1 MALVSSGLLAEIS
14 LIVALGAAV
23 NLVAS
28 LVLTACSVRLCWAQ
42 PAMAER

>member
-1 MALVSSGLLAEIS
+1 LLGGMA

-23 NLVAS
+23 NLAVS
-28 LVLTACSVRLCWAQ
+28 LLVTARSLRLCWAQ